1 MKKLFSL
8 LVVGLFLLVYACGG
22 GGDDPK
28 SVMKDYFDVMDG
40 FVNGLEKA
48 GSADDVVAV
57 MDKFVVKMK
66 DLKPRMKAMEEKYPE
81 LKKMGAEGKFPEAFK
96 EFEGR
101 FKEMMPKMMGV
112 IGKISQYANDPK
124 VVEANKKFEEIMKD

>member
-28 SVMKDYFDVMDG
+28 SVMKDYFGVMEG
-40 FVNGLEKA
+40 FVSGMDKA
-48 GSADDVVAV
+48 GNANDVVAV
-57 MDKFVVKMK
+57 MEKFIVKMK
-66 DLKPRMKAMEEKYPE
+66 DLKPRMKAVEEKYPE
-81 LKKMGAEGKFPEAFK
+81 LKKMGMDGKLPEAFK

-101 FKEMMPKMMGV
+101 FKELMPKMMGV
-112 IGKISQYANDPK
+112 FAKVAQYANDPK
-124 VVEANKKFEEIMKD
+124 VIEVQKKLEEIMKD

>member
-28 SVMKDYFDVMDG
+28 SVMNDYFDVMEG
-40 FVNGLEKA
+40 FVNGMDKA
-48 GSADDVVAV
+48 GSADDAVAV
-57 MDKFVVKMK
+57 MEKFVVKMK
-66 DLKPRMKAMEEKYPE
+66 DLKPRMKAVEEKYPE
-81 LKKMGAEGKFPEAFK
+81 LKKMGAEGKLPDAFK

-101 FKEMMPKMMGV
+101 FNELMPKMMGAF
-112 IGKISQYANDPK
+112 GKIAQYATDTRI
-124 VVEANKKFEEIMKD
+124 VEANKKLEEIMKD